1 LLSVLQINQDC
12 GFFEW
17 VDPKLCEH
25 GKRVARQLQRRHRIL
40 LAEVKRCE
48 TMVKVKV
55 GKVKAEMEKEVG
67 KFRAI
72 MEKQAIN

>member
-1 LLSVLQINQDC
+1 
-12 GFFEW
+12 
-17 VDPKLCEH
+17 
-25 GKRVARQLQRRHRIL
+25 
-40 LAEVKRCE
+40 
-48 TMVKVKV
+48 MVKVKV